1 MNQDSI
7 NAMSYV
13 SDQVWA
19 FPMWTI
25 FAEIQLFN
33 LILLC
38 KTDTCP
44 SSFQNGEISLFIF
57 CKSTEKLGDDE
68 IHMQLVQV

>member
-1 MNQDSI
+1 ML
-7 NAMSYV
+7 
-13 SDQVWA
+13 
-19 FPMWTI
+19 TI

-38 KTDTCP
+38 KTDTCL
-44 SSFQNGEISLFIF
+44 SSFQNGEISLLIF

>member
-7 NAMSYV
+7 YAMFYV
-13 SDQVWA
+13 SVQVWA

-25 FAEIQLFN
+25 FAEIQLSN

-38 KTDTCP
+38 KTDTCL